1 MTPTPIGSSTF
12 GTFRVPLSV
21 GSGTGAH
28 TLTSDVPV
36 GIQVIGYG
44 QYTSYQY
51 PGGGNLSLIAPVP
64 IG

>member
-1 MTPTPIGSSTF
+1 
-12 GTFRVPLSV
+12 
-21 GSGTGAH
+21 
-28 TLTSDVPV
+28 
-36 GIQVIGYG
+36 GYG